1 MSIWLRRAGLHAIG
15 LALVA
20 SMALAMPKAIAQ
32 APVSPPASESAPL
45 TLRAAL
51 AQALEKNPSLRG
63 FAHRLRAQD
72 GRIQSASL
80 APPLELKAELENFA
94 GTGTTNGVDV
104 AEATFTLSRLLE
116 LGDKRARREG
126 FARATRDDLEIE
138 RQAAQLDVVA
148 EVTRRFIHVASD
160 QEQLAL
166 TRRATQ
172 LAETT
177 LDAVRRRVEAGRAPD
192 AELNRATV
200 ALARA
205 HIGEEH
211 AEHELLTSRRKLAA
225 TWGSTDA
232 SFPAVAG
239 DLYQAPELTSFESL
253 VEQLERN
260 PDFLRFASSARMRD
274 AEVRLAQAK
283 ARADVTVSAGVRR
296 LEAADDQAFVVGFS
310 MPLFARPRARGAI
323 EEAQATRALSD
334 SEQESRRVDV
344 NAQLFELYQELRHAI
359 TEATT
364 LRDVV
369 LPQVEAALRNTQLAF
384 DRGRYSYLEWT
395 DAQRELLAVQRD
407 RIEAAANT
415 HLFLAEIE
423 RLTGAP
429 VSAAP

>member
-1 MSIWLRRAGLHAIG
+1 MRR
-15 LALVA
+15 
-20 SMALAMPKAIAQ
+20 
-32 APVSPPASESAPL
+32 
-45 TLRAAL
+45 
-51 AQALEKNPSLRG
+51 
-63 FAHRLRAQD
+63 
-72 GRIQSASL
+72 
-80 APPLELKAELENFA
+80 
-94 GTGTTNGVDV
+94 
-104 AEATFTLSRLLE
+104 
-116 LGDKRARREG
+116 
-126 FARATRDDLEIE
+126 
-138 RQAAQLDVVA
+138 
-148 EVTRRFIHVASD
+148 
-160 QEQLAL
+160 
-166 TRRATQ
+166 
-172 LAETT
+172 
-177 LDAVRRRVEAGRAPD
+177 
-192 AELNRATV
+192 
-200 ALARA
+200 
-205 HIGEEH
+205 
-211 AEHELLTSRRKLAA
+211 SRRWRVIF
-225 TWGSTDA
+225 TERPT
-232 SFPAVAG
+232 
-239 DLYQAPELTSFESL
+239 LTSFESL

-260 PDFLRFASSARMRD
+260 PDFLRFASSARLRD

-310 MPLFARPRARGAI
+310 MPLFARSRAHGAI

>member
-1 MSIWLRRAGLHAIG
+1 MSIWLRRARWHAIG
-15 LALVA
+15 LAFIASVA
-20 SMALAMPKAIAQ
+20 MAQ
-32 APVSPPASESAPL
+32 VPVPRAGSESSQL
-45 TLRAAL
+45 TLRTAL
-51 AQALEKNPSLRG
+51 AQALEKNPALKG
-63 FAHRLRAQD
+63 FAHRLRAQE
-72 GRIQSASL
+72 GRIQSAAL
-80 APPLELKAELENFA
+80 APPLEVKAELENFA
-94 GTGTTNGVDV
+94 GTGSASGLDI
-104 AEATFTLSRLLE
+104 AEATFTLSRVIE
-116 LGDKRARREG
+116 LGDKRSRREG
-126 FARATRDDLEIE
+126 VAFATRDDLEIE

-177 LDAVRRRVEAGRAPD
+177 LEAVRRRVDAGRAPD

-205 HIGEEH
+205 HIEEEH
-211 AEHELLTSRRKLAA
+211 AEHELLSSRHRLAA
-225 TWGSTDA
+225 TWGATNA
-232 SFPAVAG
+232 SFGEVAG
-239 DLYQAPELTSFESL
+239 DLYQAPQLASFEAL
-253 VEQLERN
+253 VAQLDRN
-260 PDFLRFASSARMRD
+260 PDFLQFASAARLRD
-274 AEVRLAQAK
+274 AEVRLAEAK

-296 LEAADDQAFVVGFS
+296 LEASDDQAFVVGFS
-310 MPLFARPRARGAI
+310 MPLFTRGRSRGAVD
-323 EEAQATRALSD
+323 EARAMRALSD
-334 SEQESRRVDV
+334 TEQEARRVDV

-359 TEATT
+359 TEASS

-395 DAQRELLAVQRD
+395 DAQRELLAVQRE